1 MFHFVFSLR
10 ISNFVFHATG
20 SAKVV
25 YMYLCKELFDDNFM
39 KEYTDKTLFI
49 NSNDRLFMKVR
60 PFEGKYSVKCSDF
73 YEQVGRRQSEVLPDS
88 WLYRPLN
95 SEIEITNRCNQS
107 CAHCGMAANHTIY
120 QAYTADELVH
130 FAEELYQNGI
140 PSYSITGG
148 EPFLALDNMLSLIRS
163 ARGKVDVCKI
173 TSNGYWG
180 EKAEKVFDMLEE
192 AGLFDNRF
200 FVPCLMISI
209 GEQSTPMKTTCK
221 IFHHALQ
228 RYGRTQLTLCISSLS
243 EFGSPSKVDEFIST
257 YNEHF
262 GEIPAGRIF
271 LTENYYRNSSCIRDN
286 ANAVPFRKVEDYM
299 SGPVRCFEQT
309 IGKYVLPRLLVKATG
324 EICTCACFNAPKE
337 LKIGDY
343 RQESIRDILQK
354 INDNTIV
361 NIIADKGLHGF
372 KSLLSPSDYI
382 DVPCSNECEACTHLI
397 HSYTKRYG
405 E

>member
-1 MFHFVFSLR
+1 
-10 ISNFVFHATG
+10 
-20 SAKVV
+20 
-25 YMYLCKELFDDNFM
+25 M
-39 KEYTDKTLFI
+39 KEHTDRNLFI

-73 YEQVGRRQSEVLPDS
+73 YEKVGRRQSEVLPDD

-107 CAHCGMAANHTIY
+107 CPHCGMAANHTVY
-120 QAYTADELVH
+120 QAYTREELSRFV
-130 FAEELYQNGI
+130 EELYENGI

-148 EPFLALDNMLSLIRS
+148 EPFLAFDNMTAMIRS
-163 ARGKVDVCKI
+163 SKGKVDVCKI

-180 EKAEKVFDMLEE
+180 ERADQVFDALEE
-192 AGLFDNRF
+192 AGLMDNRY

-221 IFHHALQ
+221 IFHRAIQ
-228 RYGRTQLTLCISSLS
+228 RYDRTQLTLCISSLS
-243 EFGSPSKVDEFIST
+243 EYGSPSKVDEFIST
-257 YNEHF
+257 YKAEY
-262 GEIPAGRIF
+262 GDIPAGRIF
-271 LTENYYRNSSCIRDN
+271 LTENYYRNSSCIKDN

-337 LKIGDY
+337 LKIGNY
-343 RQESIRDILQK
+343 RQNSIREILEK
-354 INDNTIV
+354 INDNPVV

-372 KSLLSPSDYI
+372 KSLLSPSDYVNI
-382 DVPCSNECEACTHLI
+382 PCSNECEACTHLI
-397 HSYTKRYG
+397 NSYMIRYG
-405 E
+405 EQTK